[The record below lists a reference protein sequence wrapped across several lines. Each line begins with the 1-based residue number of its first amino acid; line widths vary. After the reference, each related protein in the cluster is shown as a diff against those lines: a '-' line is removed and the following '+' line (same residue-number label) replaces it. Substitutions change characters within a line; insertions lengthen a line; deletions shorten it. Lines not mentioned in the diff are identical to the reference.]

1 MINVIKNN
9 DLSAVEK
16 SAAAVVDF
24 SATWC
29 GPCQMLAPVF
39 DELAGEM
46 SGQVEFFSCDI
57 DANPAAAQANMITAV
72 PTIVFFKNGK
82 AIDITQGFQPKENLK
97 QFILGN
103 L

>member
-9 DLSAVEK
+9 DFSEVDK

-39 DELAGEM
+39 DELAEEM
-46 SGQVEFFSCDI
+46 KGKVDFFSCDI
-57 DANPAAAQANMITAV
+57 DANPGAAQANMITAV
-72 PTIVFFKNGK
+72 PTIMIFKNGK
-82 AIDITQGFQPKENLK
+82 AVDVAQGFQPKANLK
-97 QFILGN
+97 QFIEAN